1 MAALDY
7 YKILGLERSAKAAD
21 IKKAYRTLARKYHPD
36 TNPGDKE
43 ANKKFQQLNEANSI
57 LGDPEKKKKYDL
69 YGENWEHGAEQ
80 QAQQSQRQYRSEGS
94 SGSFGGG
101 NFEDIFGSM
110 FGNSGRRGGQMD
122 YRGQDYNSEVQLSL
136 KEVFAA
142 HQRTFT
148 VNGKNI
154 RITVPAG
161 VENGQSIKIKG
172 NGAPGSNGAPNGDLY
187 ITFKIPDVPPFKR
200 KGNDLYTT
208 IIIDLYTAMLGG
220 EMVID
225 SINEKIKIKIPPETQ
240 NGMKLRLKGK
250 GFPKYKSPGVFGD
263 LYVTYDIKIPTGL
276 TDQQKALVRQLA
288 ALQQ

>member
-1 MAALDY
+1 MAAIDY
-7 YKILGLERSAKAAD
+7 YKILGLERTAKAAD
-21 IKKAYRTLARKYHPD
+21 IKKAYRALARKYHPD
-36 TNPGDKE
+36 TNSGDKE

-80 QAQQSQRQYRSEGS
+80 QEQQRQYS
-94 SGSFGGG
+94 SGGNAAGFGGG
-101 NFEDIFGSM
+101 NYDDIFSSM

-136 KEVFAA
+136 KEAFTT

-161 VENGQSIKIKG
+161 VENGQTIKIKG
-172 NGAPGSNGAPNGDLY
+172 NGAPGSNGASNGDLY
-187 ITFKIPDVPPFKR
+187 ITFIIPDSPPFKR

-208 IIIDLYTAMLGG
+208 IIIDLYTALLGG

-250 GFPKYKSPGVFGD
+250 GFPKYKSAGVFGD
-263 LYVTYDIKIPTGL
+263 LYVTYDIKIPTKL
-276 TDQQKALVRQLA
+276 TDQQKELVRQLA
-288 ALQQ
+288 SLQQ